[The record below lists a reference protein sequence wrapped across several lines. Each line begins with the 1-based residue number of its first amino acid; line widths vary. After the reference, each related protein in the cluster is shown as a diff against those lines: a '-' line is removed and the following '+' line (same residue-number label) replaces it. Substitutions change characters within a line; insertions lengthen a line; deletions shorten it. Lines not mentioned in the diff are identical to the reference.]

1 MPQQQGTHPPDP
13 ARTTG
18 HNSNDRDD
26 TPVVSSVSAVSAG
39 PSPSELEAAEAAP
52 SRIGPRPA
60 YPTFFAMLRAEPLR
74 TLGWLAW
81 GGGRHAEFFRSPV
94 RWLFGRD
101 LLVHLRSIL
110 VYGAFGE
117 ELDHRDWMTAEP
129 IDLSGAECEEG
140 GFWFDYLADS
150 GDGQLAMYD
159 LACLLLG
166 DLFLE
171 TPDAGAAVSVNEGKL
186 RLPRGRFLFMGGDTA
201 YHVADDATLEERVC
215 TPFEWALAER
225 GLGEWARK
233 TLTGPLERLVFGI
246 PGNHD
251 YYDSLIG
258 FNRLFRAPDNPRL
271 AIADWQRRQSASFV
285 ALQLPFDWWFYG
297 LDSQK
302 GKIDRRQREFIAGSL
317 HRNGHKRVIV
327 ATPEPATVFD
337 AVQPEAARPFAAL
350 QLPRP
355 FTPPSESQRPRFPA
369 GDEIHLDLAG
379 DVHHYARYS
388 VNTAPNYAY
397 VVSGGGGAFLH
408 PTQTTQ
414 ATGAATQAAV
424 WPPRA
429 ARTYPDRDTSR
440 CEITRRLLCPWRIFR
455 GGGVFLIGGLCAALL
470 YFGVFVAPGARDLF
484 TNDIFPTLPFTSNPW
499 QLYGWWSESPVVDS
513 VSLVVAG
520 DDEQSQSAAAASG
533 MTRSTVAST
542 RRALLPSEFAALAL
556 LLVVLAAGFASLRIF
571 ERATE
576 PDASKRE
583 SVRAGSYSFLVA
595 TSICALGAFALMHYQ
610 RSTVTSLLPLTP
622 LFSHVL
628 LTLYLATF
636 FLSLLWTIGYL
647 GTLPK
652 QAKVRRLS
660 GADSIPRWTAVIFGV
675 GTSAAGL
682 FAYGGGSV
690 AAFAAD
696 VVALSSAAIL
706 SLGPLL
712 AAWLQGSGRP
722 LPAKLGYLALGAFFG
737 ALQVTVPVVLAV
749 HGSLF
754 SFTAAAVWTLGLS
767 LLALPVQRRWPSA
780 WLLLA
785 FWLAAGG
792 GVVTI
797 TLWFGEL
804 EPITGVRFLVAFAAG
819 AFFSCVWFGWYLAVA
834 LGFNAHNNEA
844 GGAARLDAYR
854 HFIRFKVERD
864 AITGY
869 VIGFDRPC
877 QDVGL
882 GQASMRSM
890 ARRDAGHPTLQ
901 VKLIEAFR
909 LTPR

>member
-13 ARTTG
+13 SGTSG
-18 HNSNDRDD
+18 HNLADRDD
-26 TPVVSSVSAVSAG
+26 TPVISSA
-39 PSPSELEAAEAAP
+39 PSPSYVEAAQPSP
-52 SRIGPRPA
+52 SRIGPKPA

-74 TLGWLAW
+74 TLRWLVW
-81 GGGRHAEFFRSPV
+81 GGGTHAEFFRSPV

-101 LLVHLRSIL
+101 LLVHMRSIV

-117 ELDHRDWMTAEP
+117 ELDHRDWMTAES

-166 DLFLE
+166 DLYID
-171 TPDAGAAVSVNEGKL
+171 TPEPGAAVDVNEGKL
-186 RLPRGRFLFMGGDTA
+186 RLPRGRFMFMGGDTA

-302 GKIDRRQREFIAGSL
+302 GKLDRRQREFIADSL

-350 QLPRP
+350 GLPRP
-355 FTPPSESQRPRFPA
+355 FNEPSESTRPRFPA

-388 VNTAPNYAY
+388 VSTAPNYAY
-397 VVSGGGGAFLH
+397 VVSGGGGAFVH

-414 ATGAATQAAV
+414 ATGAAKSAAV
-424 WPPRA
+424 WPPSA
-429 ARTYPDRDTSR
+429 ARTYPERNTSR

-484 TNDIFPTLPFTSNPW
+484 TTDIFPKLPFTSNPW
-499 QLYGWWSESPVVDS
+499 QLYGWWSESQVVDS

-520 DDEQSQSAAAASG
+520 DDGQAAVPALAMG
-533 MTRSTVAST
+533 LT
-542 RRALLPSEFAALAL
+542 RRALLSSESAALAL
-556 LLVVLAAGFASLRIF
+556 LIIVLAGGFASLRMF
-571 ERATE
+571 ARATE
-576 PDASKRE
+576 PDSSKRDT
-583 SVRAGSYSFLVA
+583 VGAGSYGFVVVTA
-595 TSICALGAFALMHYQ
+595 ICALGAFGLMHYE
-610 RSTVTSLLPLTP
+610 RSTVATLLPLTP
-622 LFSHVL
+622 LFSHAL

-636 FLSLLWTIGYL
+636 FLSMLWTIGYM

-660 GADSIPRWTAVIFGV
+660 SADSIPRWTAVIFGV
-675 GTSAAGL
+675 GASAAGL

-696 VVALSSAAIL
+696 VVALLSAAIL
-706 SLGPLL
+706 GLGPT
-712 AAWLQGSGRP
+712 AAACLQGAGRP
-722 LPAKLGYLALGAFFG
+722 LRVKLGYAALGTFFG
-737 ALQVTVPVVLAV
+737 ALQVTVPLILAV
-749 HGSLF
+749 HGSAF
-754 SFTAAAVWTLGLS
+754 SITAAAVWALGMS
-767 LLALPVQRRWPSA
+767 LLALPVQRRWPSE

-792 GVVTI
+792 GVLGI
-797 TLWFGEL
+797 ALWFGEL
-804 EPITGVRFLVAFAAG
+804 QPITGSRFVVAFVAG

-834 LGFNAHNNEA
+834 MGFNAHNNEA

-869 VIGFDRPC
+869 VIGFDHPC

-890 ARRDAGHPTLQ
+890 ARRDAGQPTLQ